1 MDRALIKFYNLLD
14 VANAYNTNIPLY
26 MFLRD
31 CAFRNVYEAI
41 SSNLCKEEIK
51 QNINKI
57 YSEFQMEISQY
68 QWNFFNMQKDLY
80 MQFLEF
86 FYSNINFDTADE
98 KLLNVCLDIIDNL
111 KFFGTFDDLSLKR
124 SKNIIN
130 CNNS

>member
-1 MDRALIKFYNLLD
+1 
-14 VANAYNTNIPLY
+14 
-26 MFLRD
+26 
-31 CAFRNVYEAI
+31 
-41 SSNLCKEEIK
+41 
-51 QNINKI
+51 
-57 YSEFQMEISQY
+57 MEISQY

-86 FYSNINFDTADE
+86 FYSNINFETADE

-130 CNNS
+130 

>member
-1 MDRALIKFYNLLD
+1 MERALIKFYNLLD
-14 VANAYNTNIPLY
+14 VANAYKSNITLY

-31 CAFRNVYEAI
+31 CAFRNIYDAI
-41 SSNLCKEEIK
+41 SSNLCKEETK

-57 YSEFQMEISQY
+57 YNEFQMEISQY
-68 QWNFFNMQKDLY
+68 QWNFFNMKKETY

-98 KLLNVCLDIIDNL
+98 RLLNVCLDIIDNL

-124 SKNIIN
+124 SKILF
-130 CNNS
+130 NSKNS